1 MPKYLESFSP
11 CQYTGFIFY
20 AILSAYAKPFNFTQ
34 IAYIMKLLKIALV
47 VLSFAFLF
55 SGCEKELVL
64 MSVTIDKIEMY
75 SYPLTNNG
83 VSWDPSVSGSDSLPD
98 PFMTITEDT
107 TTSLTSYEFVSNVRT
122 DATPGNAISFSTQFP
137 HTINFPDNTYSY
149 GVYDQDGTV
158 VNSEYM
164 SGLKF
169 KFSKYQ
175 EVSPATLEL
184 STSSLTLKFY
194 LTWNYQ

>member
-1 MPKYLESFSP
+1 MKSLKNAL
-11 CQYTGFIFY
+11 IF
-20 AILSAYAKPFNFTQ
+20 
-34 IAYIMKLLKIALV
+34 
-47 VLSFAFLF
+47 LSFIFLF

-64 MSVTIDKIEMY
+64 MSITIDKIEMY

-83 VSWDPSVSGSDSLPD
+83 VNWDPSIFGGDSLPD
-98 PFMTITEDT
+98 PFITITEDT
-107 TTSLTSYEFVSNVRT
+107 ITSLTSYEFISNVRT
-122 DATPGNAISFSTQFP
+122 DATPGNAISFSNQFP
-137 HTINFPDNTYSY
+137 HTINFPDKIYSY
-149 GVYDQDGTV
+149 GVYDQDGITS
-158 VNSEYM
+158 NSEYM

-184 STSSLTLKFY
+184 STSNLTVKFY